1 MDDGAVES
9 RGVEVVVR
17 GLTHRYRSPGG
28 TLSILRGVDLFLAP
42 GGYGSLRGSSG
53 AGKTTLLSLI
63 GGLEPPQE
71 GELTIGGTDLHGL
84 RGETDL
90 HGLRGDALAAYRRST
105 VGFVFQHFGLL
116 AALTALENV
125 ELAATLARER
135 PRERRR
141 RARDLL
147 AAVGLQDRA
156 RHVPAR
162 LAGGERQRVA
172 MARALAN
179 RPRLLLADEPTG
191 NLDADST
198 VLVLDLIET
207 LHREW
212 GFTLLVVTHNRTVAE
227 RANQQFLLEDG
238 RVRTLSEVRS

>member
-71 GELTIGGTDLHGL
+71 GELTIGG
-84 RGETDL
+84 TDL

-198 VLVLDLIET
+198 VLVLDLLET